1 MDVKQR
7 GFHWFVIITLLL
19 GIYVVLGSPLYQ
31 PELGVFSSAGRNF
44 SNFSN
49 VSGTITLNATNLTY
63 GLINGSQNN
72 HITSVTFYWGRV
84 VNSTGQ
90 FVRNF
95 TFDNTTVNQST
106 TFFNTT
112 FNTASMEDDVYNNV
126 TVNITNSSGFSNTT
140 VVYNITID
148 NYGPTVN
155 ITNPSHNSNYSVNT
169 TTNQTFNATI
179 QDQGVDIANVTFNFS
194 NQSGSFLF
202 NSSNNNSG
210 VWGVT
215 VNISSLGQGAH
226 TALVYAYSW
235 LGRGNISQNITF
247 YVDGIA
253 PVVIIDRVNNSNGT
267 TNTTDTTPD
276 VRFNVSDNVFTNV
289 SCTLYV
295 NGNANQSNQSVHN
308 ATVGALSDLYTN
320 FTFNTSTSGTY
331 TYYVNCTDGSSN
343 TGQSSVNTLLV
354 DVTAPTVTIS
364 APLDGRNFTNS
375 SNIQNFN
382 ATVID
387 THFAVD
393 GVANVTFNITNGTAA
408 DGFTSINFNAT
419 NASGLWGIVINVS
432 RFAQEFHTASVYAYD
447 KLGNLNST
455 VNITFAVDGVSPVVT
470 LNTTTMKNLS
480 NTSDTTPDIQ
490 FNVTDNVFKN
500 ASCRLYVNSQLNA
513 TNLTV
518 LNSTDTNFTFN
529 QALVAGNYSFLV
541 NCTDGSGN
549 TGTSANLTITI
560 DNMAPIVAFNA
571 TTPRPNSNFTL
582 TTGFVNFNGTVTDAN
597 TEVTNVTFR
606 IRNNTNDAGRDLLNY
621 TANNQSGTW
630 GARINV
636 SSFTEDFHVVFLVA
650 NDTVG
655 NENNTLVN
663 LTFAVDSTA
672 PVVVLNRTT
681 MKNLSNTTDTT
692 PDIQFNVTDNVFTNV
707 SCRLYV
713 NSVLNVTNLSV
724 QNHTDTNMTFTPA
737 LVAGN
742 YSFLVN
748 CTDGSGN
755 TGTSANLTI
764 TIDNMAPIVSNITP
778 GNNTNFT
785 TYNREHEQQNFNA
798 SVIDANTEVTN
809 VTFRIRNGSW
819 GDRNYTASNLTGIWG
834 VVINL
839 SGYFDDNYT
848 VMVVAND
855 TVGNLNDTQNFTLR
869 VDRVAPSV
877 SVGSSS
883 VAETSATISAAT
895 NESVNNCTYSGPAD
909 GSLNVDGNA
918 QTWSLVVGSLTA
930 NTDYTVTVNCTDY
943 AGNNAAASTS
953 FTTSKASSSSSSS
966 GGGSSSSSAS
976 TGESA
981 STSTSSESASGG
993 DEGGAAA
1000 AGDEGAGGGPSTAT
1014 GKAGEAAGAGKAG
1027 KSTKGR
1033 GAFAGRAIFDKIGT
1047 ALQDLSTL
1055 WIVIVVLGAIVGIG
1069 IYFYNKRIHSK
1080 R

>member
-1 MDVKQR
+1 MDVKQK
-7 GFHWFVIITLLL
+7 GFHWFIIITLLL
-19 GIYVVLGSPLYQ
+19 GIYLVLGSPLYQ
-31 PELGVFSSAGRNF
+31 PELGVYSTAGRNF

-49 VSGTITLNATNLTY
+49 VSGTITLNVTNLTF
-63 GLINGSQNN
+63 GLVNGSQNN
-72 HITSVTFYWGRV
+72 HITTVTFYWGRV

-95 TFDNTTVNQST
+95 TFSNTTVNQSVG
-106 TFFNTT
+106 FNTT
-112 FNTASMEDDVYNNV
+112 FNTTLMEDDLYNNV
-126 TVNITNSSGFSNTT
+126 TVNVTNSSGFSNTT

-155 ITNPSHNSNYSVNT
+155 ITNPAHKSNFSVNI

-179 QDQGVDIANVTFNFS
+179 SDQGVDIANVTFNFT
-194 NQSGSFLF
+194 NQSGSVLY

-215 VNISSLGQGAH
+215 VNISDLGQGAH
-226 TALVYAYSW
+226 TAIVYAYSW

-253 PVVIIDRVNNSNGT
+253 PVVIIDRVNNTNGT

-295 NGNANQSNQSVHN
+295 NGNANQTNTSVLN
-308 ATVGALSDLYTN
+308 ATINDQALFTN

-331 TYYVNCTDGSSN
+331 TYYVNCTDGSAN
-343 TGQSSVNTLLV
+343 TGQSTVNTLLV
-354 DVTAPTVTIS
+354 DVTAPAVSIT

-393 GVANVTFNITNGTAA
+393 GVANVTFNITNGTAT
-408 DGFTSINFNAT
+408 DGFTSINFNTT

-455 VNITFAVDGVSPVVT
+455 VNITFAVDGVAPMVAFNITST
-470 LNTTTMKNLS
+470 KQYT
-480 NTSDTTPDIQ
+480 NTSDTTPDVQ

-500 ASCRLYVNSQLNA
+500 
-513 TNLTV
+513 
-518 LNSTDTNFTFN
+518 
-529 QALVAGNYSFLV
+529 
-541 NCTDGSGN
+541 
-549 TGTSANLTITI
+549 
-560 DNMAPIVAFNA
+560 
-571 TTPRPNSNFTL
+571 
-582 TTGFVNFNGTVTDAN
+582 
-597 TEVTNVTFR
+597 
-606 IRNNTNDAGRDLLNY
+606 
-621 TANNQSGTW
+621 
-630 GARINV
+630 
-636 SSFTEDFHVVFLVA
+636 
-650 NDTVG
+650 
-655 NENNTLVN
+655 
-663 LTFAVDSTA
+663 
-672 PVVVLNRTT
+672 
-681 MKNLSNTTDTT
+681 
-692 PDIQFNVTDNVFTNV
+692 V

-713 NSVLNVTNLSV
+713 NGQLNVTNLSV

-755 TGTSANLTI
+755 TGTSANLTW

-778 GNNTNFT
+778 RNSSNFT
-785 TYNREHEQQNFNA
+785 VYDSGHQLQNFNA
-798 SVIDANTEVTN
+798 SIIDANTEVTN

-819 GDRNYTASNLTGIWG
+819 GDRNYTANNQTGIWG

-848 VMVVAND
+848 VMVVTND
-855 TVGNLNDTQNFTLR
+855 TVGNENDTQNFTIR

-883 VAETSATISAAT
+883 VAETSAIVSAAT
-895 NESVNNCTYSGPAD
+895 NESVNNCTYSGPAE

-918 QTWSLVVGSLTA
+918 LAWSLSIGSLTA
-930 NTDYTVTVNCTDY
+930 NTDYTVTVNCTDF
-943 AGNNAAASTS
+943 AGNSVRASTA
-953 FTTSKASSSSSSS
+953 FTTSKAASSSSSS
-966 GGGSSSSSAS
+966 GGGSSSSSS
-976 TGESA
+976 T
-981 STSTSSESASGG
+981 STSDSTSSSTSSESAPSS
-993 DEGGAAA
+993 DGGAAA
-1000 AGDEGAGGGPSTAT
+1000 GGEGAGGPSSASA
-1014 GKAGEAAGAGKAG
+1014 KAAQAAGAGKGG

-1033 GAFAGRAIFDKIGT
+1033 GAFAGRAIFDQIGT

-1055 WIVIVVLGAIVGIG
+1055 WIVIVVLGIIVGVG
-1069 IYFYNKRIHSK
+1069 IYWYNKRTHP
-1080 R
+1080 RR